1 MVKYHVAKE
10 LKRTEERKHLA
21 AEIAERD
28 NETREKE
35 AKQDS
40 SLEKLD
46 VDKFVHDRIE
56 QEKAR
61 YLARYG
67 SGIPESETTRVSGE
81 KKGASDNER
90 KQDELDP
97 QEKNRI
103 KEEQQLA
110 DIVV

>member
-1 MVKYHVAKE
+1 LAKYHAAKE
-10 LKRTEERKHLA
+10 LKLAEERKRLA
-21 AEIAERD
+21 AEIAKRD

-35 AKQDS
+35 VKQDS
-40 SLEKLD
+40 SLDKSD
-46 VDKFVHDRIE
+46 IDKFVHDRIE

-67 SGIPESETTRVSGE
+67 SGIPESETTWVSGE
-81 KKGASDNER
+81 KKGASDDER

-97 QEKNRI
+97 REKNRI

-110 DIVV
+110 EIVA